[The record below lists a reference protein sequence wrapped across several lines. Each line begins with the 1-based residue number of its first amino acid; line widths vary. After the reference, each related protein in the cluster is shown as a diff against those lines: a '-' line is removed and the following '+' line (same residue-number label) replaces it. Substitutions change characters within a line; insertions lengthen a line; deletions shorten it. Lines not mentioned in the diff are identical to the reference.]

1 MKKFLLICSFIAVS
15 FSLKAQKDVVASQ
28 WNYKEITKAVG
39 KEVVIVDSVY
49 GGRAFE
55 NHTLLNVG
63 GQYPGEVVSIFIAKS
78 DYKNF
83 KDDVLQLYLHK
94 KISLKGK
101 VSLYKD
107 KAQIVVT
114 DPKQID
120 NNLNWKEK
128 VLNVITD

>member
-1 MKKFLLICSFIAVS
+1 MKKFLLICSFVAVS
-15 FSLKAQKDVVASQ
+15 FSLKAQKDVIVGH
-28 WNYKEITKAVG
+28 WDFKDINKAVG

-63 GQYPGEVVSIFIAKS
+63 GQYPGEIVSVFIAKS

-83 KDDVLQLYLHK
+83 SDDVLKLYLHK
-94 KISLKGK
+94 KISIEGK

-120 NNLNWKEK
+120 NHKDWKQK